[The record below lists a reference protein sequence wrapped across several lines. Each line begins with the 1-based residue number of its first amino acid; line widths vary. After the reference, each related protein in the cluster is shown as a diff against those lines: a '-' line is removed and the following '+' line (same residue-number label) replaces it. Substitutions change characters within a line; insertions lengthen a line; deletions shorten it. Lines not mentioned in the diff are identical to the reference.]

1 MKRELKF
8 RAWDT
13 IKIIF
18 VDEGEIT
25 FYFYGDSHIEVHPNS
40 ITYIGDQV
48 HNGEPEEQCRFII
61 QQYTGLKDK
70 NGKEAYEGDIV
81 STPHF
86 FNWTITGYEKRR
98 IFFKDG
104 AFGVKENEHGF
115 IALKSLFKG
124 IESSK
129 TYISNYGEIY
139 REFEP
144 MFEVIGNIYENPELL
159 GGEND

>member
-1 MKRELKF
+1 MTKELKF
-8 RAWDT
+8 RAWTDNL
-13 IKIIF
+13 KNG
-18 VDEGEIT
+18 GEMYYQREDQ
-25 FYFYGDSHIEVHPNS
+25 YFNPLFSPAGYGLLNPSLKLM
-40 ITYIGDQV
+40 Q
-48 HNGEPEEQCRFII
+48 F
-61 QQYTGLKDK
+61 TGLKDK

-86 FNWTITGYEKRR
+86 FNWTITGYEKKR

-144 MFEVIGNIYENPELL
+144 MFEVVGNIYQNPELIKK
-159 GGEND
+159 